1 MPYMYL
7 EVTTA
12 GDRRDAVSHVIIV
25 LELVEEVL
33 GIVAHVHSDNIE
45 RPQEG
50 PQAAF
55 MLTSC
60 RAAVLHV
67 HQPSLFA

>member
-1 MPYMYL
+1 MPYL

-12 GDRRDAVSHVIIV
+12 GARRDAVSHVIIA

-33 GIVAHVHSDNIE
+33 GIVAPVHFDNIE
-45 RPQEG
+45 RPREG

-60 RAAVLHV
+60 HAAVLHV
-67 HQPSLFA
+67 HQPSLIA